1 MPQNIQFTLGDY
13 LPEHV
18 QPECSEHVNLKDAV
32 DAADLTE
39 MWNMI
44 LTLDY
49 SVADPEELSPERRD
63 EFLNVMSLLLKAFD
77 R

>member
-1 MPQNIQFTLGDY
+1 MSRNIQVILEDY
-13 LPEHV
+13 IPEHV
-18 QPECSEHVNLKDAV
+18 KPDFTEHLELKDAV
-32 DAADLTE
+32 DDAGLTD

-49 SVADPEELSPERRD
+49 LVADPEELSPERRD
-63 EFLNVMSLLLKAFD
+63 EFLNIMSLLLKAFD